1 MNYPAMDKNTRH
13 LMQREAL
20 SQADLQVLW
29 RLESGVLRI
38 DSAEPDGGGDFVRL
52 ALPGDVL
59 GVESLVGVKDRLVV
73 RAITPARLVL
83 VVLLEEEQRMQLLM
97 HAVMQGY
104 QRCREVVSLRT
115 DSAPVRLKRLLHMLA
130 TGDPGGT
137 SEALACTLPSLHDM
151 ATVINAAPE
160 TVCRVLGD
168 LRQLNLL
175 PHRVRPVMTPG
186 APMRKGRMVHV

>member
-1 MNYPAMDKNTRH
+1 MNYRSMDTNTRH

-38 DSAEPDGGGDFVRL
+38 DSAGSHAGSDFVRL

-83 VVLLEEEQRMQLLM
+83 VVLLEEGERMQLLM
-97 HAVMQGY
+97 NAVMQGH

-130 TGDPGGT
+130 NGDPVDTG
-137 SEALACTLPSLHDM
+137 EPIACTLPSLHDM
-151 ATVINAAPE
+151 ATVINATPE
-160 TVCRVLGD
+160 TVCRVLRS

-175 PHRVRPVMTPG
+175 QQREPRAVLGG
-186 APMRKGRMVHV
+186 ASA